1 MENKLQKQTEVNQ
14 NMMVEPQRTTRGV
27 NNSAK
32 YADLLS
38 KSGKETALRNSNIVM
53 EPVSNEVT

>member
-1 MENKLQKQTEVNQ
+1 MEHELQKQTDVNQ
-14 NMMVEPQRTTRGV
+14 NTVEPQRTTRGV

-38 KSGKETALRNSNIVM
+38 KSGKETALRNSNIVV

>member
-1 MENKLQKQTEVNQ
+1 MENELQNRTEVDQ
-14 NMMVEPQRTTRGV
+14 NTVEPQRTTRGV
-27 NNSAK
+27 NNSVK

-38 KSGKETALRNSNIVM
+38 KSGKETALRNSNIVV

>member
-1 MENKLQKQTEVNQ
+1 MEHELQKQTDVNK
-14 NMMVEPQRTTRGV
+14 NTVEPQRTTRGV

-32 YADLLS
+32 YTDLLS
-38 KSGKETALRNSNIVM
+38 KSGKETALRNSNIVV